1 MSRPIILNVLVFFV
15 YWFFQVLILKNAVMF
30 HVAFCFLY
38 IGFLLLLPAET
49 NPLVLM
55 LIGFILGFSIDVFY
69 DSLGLHALASV
80 LIMYLRNYWLAALTP
95 QGGYDAN
102 VLPSMANNGLQWF
115 LTYSVPLIFVHHVVL
130 FYTEAGGFDYF
141 WHTLIKVLASMG
153 FTVLA
158 LVLVEYVF
166 PGRRS

>member
-1 MSRPIILNVLVFFV
+1 MSRSIVVQVLVFFI
-15 YWFFQVLILKNAVMF
+15 YLFFQVIILKNAVMF

-38 IGFLLLLPAET
+38 VGYLLLMPVEN
-49 NPLVLM
+49 NPLILM
-55 LIGFILGFSIDVFY
+55 ALGFVMGFSVDVFY

-80 LIMYLRNYWLAALTP
+80 LLMYVRNYWLAGLTP

-102 VLPSMANNGLQWF
+102 ALPSVANNGVQWF
-115 LTYSVPLIFVHHVVL
+115 ITYALPLIFLHHAVL

-141 WHTLIKVLASMG
+141 WHTLIKVITSTAYTL
-153 FTVLA
+153 
-158 LVLVEYVF
+158 LVMLIVEYVF